1 MSIGRQIS
9 SEGEVVVAKVINKFN
24 KRFSVEE
31 KLGLIREVESGTPVR
46 EACEKLGIA
55 PESYRNWKVRY
66 LREGEAGLVH
76 RRAKEDES
84 ERETKKPRAVGE
96 TVVDP
101 KTLGLIL
108 TEKTR
113 HPLVGIRAFSALL
126 KHHHKVQ
133 VSPSTLARIFER
145 HGVARVS
152 NGNGKPYE
160 ALEVFEHP
168 FAMDMWQIDWHRFR
182 IAGRG
187 PFYVFGAID
196 DRSRYLTALTLSE
209 EKTAKVATAALDE
222 AFHEF
227 GPPRELL
234 SDNGAEFIG
243 KWGRKAES
251 EFTGFLRQRGVVHV
265 RASSHHPTTLG
276 KQERVWQTL
285 ERELLLVTWFKDE
298 EDAREKLAAWREYYN
313 TSRPHLSLD
322 GKTPAEV
329 FFETRRPIVNT
340 PETGAANT
348 NRFELEATFGGR
360 VLKIATTGSAIA
372 TLDGESIAD

>member
-1 MSIGRQIS
+1 
-9 SEGEVVVAKVINKFN
+9 VAKVINKFN

-31 KLGLIREVESGTPVR
+31 KLALIREVEAGGSIR
-46 EACEKLGIA
+46 EECEKLGVA
-55 PESYRNWKVRY
+55 PESYRNWKLRY

-76 RRAKEDES
+76 RRLAATENG
-84 ERETKKPRAVGE
+84 REKGEPGEKPRAIGE

-113 HPLVGIRAFSALL
+113 NPLVGIRAFSALL

-152 NGNGKPYE
+152 NGDGRPYE
-160 ALEVFEHP
+160 ALDAFEHP

-182 IAGRG
+182 ISGRG

-209 EKTAKVATAALDE
+209 EKTAKVASAALGE
-222 AFHEF
+222 AFDEF

-251 EFTGFLRQRGVVHV
+251 EFTGFLRGRGVVHV

-329 FFETRRPIVNT
+329 FFATRRPSA
-340 PETGAANT
+340 PEPKPVGSRCAKGFT
-348 NRFELEATFGGR
+348 LEAMVGGR
-360 VLKIATTGSAIA
+360 LLKITTAGAAIA
-372 TLDGESIAD
+372 TLDGKDIAD